1 MLVNSMTRS
10 QCEVC
15 TNWIVEGGLDARALP
30 IPMIECERCGK
41 LCCIECVR
49 SLESSNYCSPFV
61 DLQWTCIEC
70 IGDRVT

>member
-1 MLVNSMTRS
+1 MTRS

-15 TNWIVEGGLDARALP
+15 TNWIVEAG
-30 IPMIECERCGK
+30 MIECERCHK

-61 DLQWTCIEC
+61 DLHWTCLEC
-70 IGDRVT
+70 IEQEESHAKPKTGT